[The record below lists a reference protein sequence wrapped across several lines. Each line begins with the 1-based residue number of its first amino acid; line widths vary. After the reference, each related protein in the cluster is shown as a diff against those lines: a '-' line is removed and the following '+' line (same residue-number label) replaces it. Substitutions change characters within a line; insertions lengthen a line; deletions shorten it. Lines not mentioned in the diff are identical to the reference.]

1 MLKKI
6 LIFLLSLGFAVTA
19 VQQAMGVAT
28 ASNELVEAIT
38 ITNTLLAGLGL
49 AYVNLNT
56 MNWFH

>member
-1 MLKKI
+1 MLRKI

-19 VQQAMGVAT
+19 AHQAAGIAV

-38 ITNTLLAGLGL
+38 ITNILLAGLGL